1 MIAGTKFLRCMA
13 LALALP
19 TAASAQLLPVPQLPQ
34 LPGRV
39 GEAIGG
45 IRGSLPIDEAV
56 ADARQLARQ
65 SVERA
70 RDLARRFP
78 DRIELDRDN
87 NPVRAGE
94 VTLADPDPAVL
105 ALVERAGFSVIASE
119 RYDDLG
125 IGFARLRVPAGL
137 SAVEAVRRLGRIV
150 GGDRV
155 TLDPLYSASGA
166 ALAESTPAF
175 AKPPQMLRTVPPSTR
190 TPAEAGAQLGRPID
204 RLPTFPS
211 WTPAFAGVRGGSG
224 VRGVTG
230 SVPAPGAPKRI
241 GIIDGGVATGTPG
254 LAAQQGFASGAP
266 RASDH
271 GMAVASLLTGG
282 GGIKASAP
290 GAALHVAD
298 VYGSDPAGG
307 SASALA
313 RALAWMVQAKVPVVV
328 MSLAGPDNAL
338 LGRFVAAARAR
349 GTLVVAAVGNN
360 GPAAPPA
367 FPASYPQA
375 IAVTGVDGRGRVLVE
390 AGRAHHLDYAAPG
403 ADMLALNAAGQAR
416 GVRGTSFAAPLVAA
430 RLSAVWAGD
439 AAAALK
445 ALDREAKGAGGRT
458 GRGVLCGTC
467 RTPAR

>member
-1 MIAGTKFLRCMA
+1 MIAGARFLRCMA
-13 LALALP
+13 LALVLP

-39 GEAIGG
+39 GEAVDG
-45 IRGSLPIDEAV
+45 IRGALPIDA
-56 ADARQLARQ
+56 ALSDARQLARQ

-78 DRIELDRDN
+78 DRIELDRDD

-105 ALVERAGFSVIASE
+105 ALVERAGFAVIASE
-119 RYDDLG
+119 RYEDLG
-125 IGFARLRVPAGL
+125 IGFARLRAPAGL
-137 SAVEAVRRLGRIV
+137 SAVEAARRLGRIV

-155 TLDPLYSASGA
+155 TLDPLYSASGEVA
-166 ALAESTPAF
+166 
-175 AKPPQMLRTVPPSTR
+175 PSAIPDR
-190 TPAEAGAQLGRPID
+190 TPAKAGVQLERLFD
-204 RLPTFPS
+204 RAPTS
-211 WTPAFAGVRGGSG
+211 SNWTPAFAGVREGG
-224 VRGVTG
+224 G
-230 SVPAPGAPKRI
+230 SVPAASKRI
-241 GIIDGGVATGTPG
+241 GIIDGGVAAGTPG

-282 GGIKASAP
+282 GGIRASAA
-290 GAALHVAD
+290 GAQLHVAD

-349 GTLVVAAVGNN
+349 GTMVVAAVGNN

-367 FPASYPQA
+367 YPASYPQA
-375 IAVTGVDGRGRVLVE
+375 IAVTGVDARGRVLVE
-390 AGRAHHLDYAAPG
+390 AGRARHLDYAAPG

-416 GVRGTSFAAPLVAA
+416 SVRGTSFAAPLVAA
-430 RLSAVWAGD
+430 RLSAAWSGD

-445 ALDREAKGAGGRT
+445 ALDREANGGGGRT
-458 GRGVLCGTC
+458 GRGVLCGGC
-467 RTPAR
+467 RTVTR

>member
-1 MIAGTKFLRCMA
+1 MAGTKCLHWVA

-19 TAASAQLLPVPQLPQ
+19 TAASAQLLPAAPQLPQ
-34 LPGRV
+34 LPGRI
-39 GEAIGG
+39 GEAVGG
-45 IRGSLPIDEAV
+45 IRGSLPIDGAV

-94 VTLADPDPAVL
+94 VTLADPDPALL
-105 ALVERAGFSVIASE
+105 ALAARAGFSVIESE

-125 IGFARLRVPAGL
+125 IGFARLRAPAGL
-137 SAVEAVRRLGRIV
+137 SAVEAVRVLGRIV

-155 TLDPLYSASGA
+155 TLDPLYSASGVG
-166 ALAESTPAF
+166 
-175 AKPPQMLRTVPPSTR
+175 TVAPSSR
-190 TPAEAGAQLGRPID
+190 TPAEAG
-204 RLPTFPS
+204 
-211 WTPAFAGVRGGSG
+211 
-224 VRGVTG
+224 VRGVGGGMPSPNTA
-230 SVPAPGAPKRI
+230 SKRI
-241 GIIDGGVATGTPG
+241 GIIDGGVGAGTPG
-254 LAAQQGFASGAP
+254 LSVQQGFASGAP

-282 GGIKASAP
+282 GGIRASAP

-349 GTLVVAAVGNN
+349 GTVVVAAVGNN

-367 FPASYPQA
+367 YPASYPQA

-390 AGRAHHLDYAAPG
+390 AGRARHLDYAAPG

-416 GVRGTSFAAPLVAA
+416 SVRGTSFAAPLAAA

-439 AAAALK
+439 AAAAIK
-445 ALDREAKGAGGRT
+445 ALDREAKRGGGRT
-458 GRGVLCGTC
+458 GRGVLCAAC
-467 RTPAR
+467 RTVAK

>member
-1 MIAGTKFLRCMA
+1 MTGSKFLRWVA

-19 TAASAQLLPVPQLPQ
+19 TAASAQLLPSPPQLPQ
-34 LPGRV
+34 LPGRI
-39 GEAIGG
+39 GEAVDG
-45 IRGSLPIDEAV
+45 IRGALPVDGAV
-56 ADARQLARQ
+56 ADARQLVRQ

-94 VTLADPDPAVL
+94 VTLADPDPALL
-105 ALVERAGFSVIASE
+105 ALAARAGFSVIESE

-125 IGFARLRVPAGL
+125 IGFARLRAPAGL
-137 SAVEAVRRLGRIV
+137 SAVEAVRVLGRVV

-166 ALAESTPAF
+166 GVSAAS
-175 AKPPQMLRTVPPSTR
+175 SR
-190 TPAEAGAQLGRPID
+190 TPAEE
-204 RLPTFPS
+204 
-211 WTPAFAGVRGGSG
+211 GVREGGG
-224 VRGVTG
+224 VRGVG
-230 SVPAPGAPKRI
+230 LAPGAGPKRI
-241 GIIDGGVATGTPG
+241 GIIDGGVAAGTPG

-282 GGIKASAP
+282 GGIRASAP

-349 GTLVVAAVGNN
+349 GTVVVAAVGNN

-367 FPASYPQA
+367 YPASYPQA
-375 IAVTGVDGRGRVLVE
+375 IAVTGVDARGRVLVE
-390 AGRAHHLDYAAPG
+390 AGRARHLDYAAPG

-416 GVRGTSFAAPLVAA
+416 SVRGTSFAAPLVAA
-430 RLSAVWAGD
+430 RLSAVWGGD
-439 AAAALK
+439 AAAAIR
-445 ALDREAKGAGGRT
+445 ALDREAKRGGGRT
-458 GRGVLCGTC
+458 GRGVLCGGC
-467 RTPAR
+467 RTPVR

>member
-1 MIAGTKFLRCMA
+1 MAGANFLRCLA
-13 LALALP
+13 FALALP
-19 TAASAQLLPVPQLPQ
+19 TGASAQLLPPVPQLPQ

-39 GEAIGG
+39 GAAVGG
-45 IRGSLPIDEAV
+45 IRGALPIDGAAAE
-56 ADARQLARQ
+56 ARQLVRQ

-78 DRIELDRDN
+78 DRIELDREN

-105 ALVERAGFSVIASE
+105 ELVQRAGFSVIESE

-125 IGFARLRVPAGL
+125 LGFARLRVPAGL
-137 SAVEAVRRLGRIV
+137 SAVEAARRLGRIV
-150 GGDRV
+150 GNDRV
-155 TLDPLYSASGA
+155 TLDPLYSASGVA
-166 ALAESTPAF
+166 S
-175 AKPPQMLRTVPPSTR
+175 VPSSR
-190 TPAEAGAQLGRPID
+190 TPAEAGAQLGDADGHQRPF
-204 RLPTFPS
+204 RN
-211 WTPAFAGVRGGSG
+211 WAPAFAGVREGG
-224 VRGVTG
+224 VVG
-230 SVPAPGAPKRI
+230 SAPGAGPKRI
-241 GIIDGGVATGTPG
+241 GIIDGGVTAGTPG

-282 GGIKASAP
+282 GGIKASAA
-290 GAALHVAD
+290 GAQLYVAD

-313 RALAWMVQAKVPVVV
+313 RALAWMVQARVPVVV

-349 GTLVVAAVGNN
+349 GTVVVAAVGNN

-367 FPASYPQA
+367 YPASYPQA
-375 IAVTGVDGRGRVLVE
+375 IAVTGVDARGRVLLE
-390 AGRAHHLDYAAPG
+390 AGRARHLDYAAPG

-430 RLSAVWAGD
+430 RLSGVWAGD

-445 ALDREAKGAGGRT
+445 TLDREAKGAGGRT
-458 GRGVLCGTC
+458 GRGVLCGQC
-467 RTPAR
+467 RTAR

>member
-1 MIAGTKFLRCMA
+1 MAGTKCLHWVA

-19 TAASAQLLPVPQLPQ
+19 TAASAQLLPAAPQLPQ
-34 LPGRV
+34 LPGRI
-39 GEAIGG
+39 GEAVGG
-45 IRGSLPIDEAV
+45 IRGSLPIDGAV
-56 ADARQLARQ
+56 ADARQLVRQ

-94 VTLADPDPAVL
+94 VTLADPDPALL
-105 ALVERAGFSVIASE
+105 ALAARAGFSVIESE

-137 SAVEAVRRLGRIV
+137 SAVEAARRLGRIV

-155 TLDPLYSASGA
+155 TLDPLYSASGVGA
-166 ALAESTPAF
+166 VA
-175 AKPPQMLRTVPPSTR
+175 PSSR
-190 TPAEAGAQLGRPID
+190 TPAEAG
-204 RLPTFPS
+204 
-211 WTPAFAGVRGGSG
+211 
-224 VRGVTG
+224 VRGVGGGMPSPNTA
-230 SVPAPGAPKRI
+230 SKRI
-241 GIIDGGVATGTPG
+241 GIIDGGVAAGTLG
-254 LAAQQGFASGAP
+254 LSVQQGFASGAP

-282 GGIKASAP
+282 GGIRASAP

-349 GTLVVAAVGNN
+349 GTVVVAAVGNN

-367 FPASYPQA
+367 YPASYPQA
-375 IAVTGVDGRGRVLVE
+375 IAVTGVDGRGRVLLE
-390 AGRAHHLDYAAPG
+390 AGRARHLDYAAPG

-416 GVRGTSFAAPLVAA
+416 SVRGTSFAAPLVAA

-439 AAAALK
+439 AAAAIR
-445 ALDREAKGAGGRT
+445 ALDREAKRGTGRT
-458 GRGVLCGTC
+458 GRGVLCAAC
-467 RTPAR
+467 RTVAR

>member
-1 MIAGTKFLRCMA
+1 MAGAKFLPKFLRCVA

-19 TAASAQLLPVPQLPQ
+19 TAASAQLLPSVPQLPQ

-39 GEAIGG
+39 GEAVGG
-45 IRGSLPIDEAV
+45 ITGALPIDAAV
-56 ADARQLARQ
+56 ADARQLVRQ
-65 SVERA
+65 SVARA

-94 VTLADPDPAVL
+94 VTLADPDPALL
-105 ALVERAGFSVIASE
+105 ALAQRAGFSVIESE

-125 IGFARLRVPAGL
+125 IGFARLRAPAGL
-137 SAVEAVRRLGRIV
+137 SAVEAVRVLGKIV

-155 TLDPLYSASGA
+155 TLDPLYSASGEA
-166 ALAESTPAF
+166 PATT
-175 AKPPQMLRTVPPSTR
+175 AR
-190 TPAEAGAQLGRPID
+190 TPAEAGAQLGD
-204 RLPTFPS
+204 VGALSKGFPN
-211 WTPAFAGVRGGSG
+211 WTPASAGVRDAGI
-224 VRGVTG
+224 
-230 SVPAPGAPKRI
+230 APGAPKRI
-241 GIIDGGVATGTPG
+241 GIIDGGVAAGTPG
-254 LAAQQGFASGAP
+254 LSAQQGFASGAP

-282 GGIKASAP
+282 GGIRASAP

-349 GTLVVAAVGNN
+349 GTVVVAAVGNN

-367 FPASYPQA
+367 YPASYPQA
-375 IAVTGVDGRGRVLVE
+375 IAVTGVDARGRVLVE
-390 AGRAHHLDYAAPG
+390 AGRARHLDYAAPG

-416 GVRGTSFAAPLVAA
+416 SVRGTSFAAPLVAA
-430 RLSAVWAGD
+430 RLSAVWTGD

-445 ALDREAKGAGGRT
+445 ALDREAKGGGRT
-458 GRGVLCGTC
+458 GRGVVCGGC
-467 RTPAR
+467 RTPVR

>member
-1 MIAGTKFLRCMA
+1 MTGSKFLRWIA

-19 TAASAQLLPVPQLPQ
+19 TAASAQLLPAAPQLPQ
-34 LPGRV
+34 LPGRI
-39 GEAIGG
+39 GEAVDG
-45 IRGSLPIDEAV
+45 IRGALPVDGAV
-56 ADARQLARQ
+56 ADARQLVRQ
-65 SVERA
+65 SVTRA

-94 VTLADPDPAVL
+94 VTLADPDPALL
-105 ALVERAGFSVIASE
+105 ALAARAGFSVIESE

-125 IGFARLRVPAGL
+125 IGFARLRAPAGL
-137 SAVEAVRRLGRIV
+137 SAVEAVRVLGRIV

-155 TLDPLYSASGA
+155 TLDPLYSASGVGA
-166 ALAESTPAF
+166 AA
-175 AKPPQMLRTVPPSTR
+175 PSSR
-190 TPAEAGAQLGRPID
+190 TPAD
-204 RLPTFPS
+204 T
-211 WTPAFAGVRGGSG
+211 GVRAGG
-224 VRGVTG
+224 TG
-230 SVPAPGAPKRI
+230 SLAPGAGPKRI
-241 GIIDGGVATGTPG
+241 GIIDGGVAAGTPG

-266 RASDH
+266 RTSDH

-349 GTLVVAAVGNN
+349 GTVVVAAVGNN

-367 FPASYPQA
+367 YPASYPQA

-390 AGRAHHLDYAAPG
+390 AGRARHLDYAAPG
-403 ADMLALNAAGQAR
+403 ADMLALNAAGQAHS
-416 GVRGTSFAAPLVAA
+416 VRGTSFAAPLVAA
-430 RLSAVWAGD
+430 RLSAAWGGD
-439 AAAALK
+439 AAAAIRT
-445 ALDREAKGAGGRT
+445 LDREAKRGTGRT
-458 GRGVLCGTC
+458 GRGVLCGAC
-467 RTPAR
+467 RTVAR

>member
-1 MIAGTKFLRCMA
+1 MAGTKCLRWVGLA

-19 TAASAQLLPVPQLPQ
+19 TAASAQLLPAAPQLPQ
-34 LPGRV
+34 LPGRI
-39 GEAIGG
+39 GEAVGG
-45 IRGSLPIDEAV
+45 IRGSLPIDGAV
-56 ADARQLARQ
+56 ADARQLVRQ

-78 DRIELDRDN
+78 DRIELDRDD

-94 VTLADPDPAVL
+94 VTLADPDPALL
-105 ALVERAGFSVIASE
+105 ALAARAGFSVIESE

-137 SAVEAVRRLGRIV
+137 SAVEAARRLGRIV

-155 TLDPLYSASGA
+155 TLDPLYAQNGVA
-166 ALAESTPAF
+166 PI
-175 AKPPQMLRTVPPSTR
+175 R
-190 TPAEAGAQLGRPID
+190 TPAKAGAQLGRPFD
-204 RLPTFPS
+204 GLPTSPN
-211 WTPAFAGVRGGSG
+211 WTPASAGVR
-224 VRGVTG
+224 RGTG
-230 SVPAPGAPKRI
+230 PAPGAGAKRI
-241 GIIDGGVATGTPG
+241 GIIDGGVAAGTPG

-282 GGIKASAP
+282 GGIRASAP

-338 LGRFVAAARAR
+338 LGRFVAAARAQ
-349 GTLVVAAVGNN
+349 GTVVVAAVGNN

-367 FPASYPQA
+367 YPASYPQA
-375 IAVTGVDGRGRVLVE
+375 IAVTGVDGRGRVLLE
-390 AGRAHHLDYAAPG
+390 AGRARHLDYAAPG

-416 GVRGTSFAAPLVAA
+416 SVRGTSFAAPLVAA

-439 AAAALK
+439 AAAAIR
-445 ALDREAKGAGGRT
+445 ALDREAKRGTGRT
-458 GRGVLCGTC
+458 GGGVLCAAC
-467 RTPAR
+467 RTVAR

>member
-1 MIAGTKFLRCMA
+1 MAGARFLRCMV
-13 LALALP
+13 LALVLP
-19 TAASAQLLPVPQLPQ
+19 TAASAQLLPGVPQLPQ

-39 GEAIGG
+39 GEAVGG
-45 IRGSLPIDEAV
+45 IRGALPLDDAV
-56 ADARQLARQ
+56 ADARQLVRQ

-87 NPVRAGE
+87 NPVRASE
-94 VTLADPDPAVL
+94 VTLADPDPALL
-105 ALVERAGFSVIASE
+105 ALAQRAGFSVIESE

-125 IGFARLRVPAGL
+125 IGFARLRAPAGL
-137 SAVEAVRRLGRIV
+137 SAVQAARVLGRIV

-166 ALAESTPAF
+166 VAAAIADDTAF
-175 AKPPQMLRTVPPSTR
+175 VR
-190 TPAEAGAQLGRPID
+190 
-204 RLPTFPS
+204 
-211 WTPAFAGVRGGSG
+211 VRGGAG
-224 VRGVTG
+224 G
-230 SVPAPGAPKRI
+230 SAPGTGTGPDRI
-241 GIIDGGVATGTPG
+241 GIIDGGVAASTPG

-282 GGIKASAP
+282 GGIRASAP

-313 RALAWMVQAKVPVVV
+313 RALAWMVRGQVPVVV

-349 GTLVVAAVGNN
+349 GTVVVAAVGNN

-367 FPASYPQA
+367 YPASYPQA
-375 IAVTGVDGRGRVLVE
+375 IAVTGVDARGRVLVE
-390 AGRAHHLDYAAPG
+390 AGRARHLDYAAPG
-403 ADMLALNAAGQAR
+403 ADMLALNAAGQAHS
-416 GVRGTSFAAPLVAA
+416 VRGTSFAVPLVAA

-439 AAAALK
+439 AAAAIK
-445 ALDREAKGAGGRT
+445 VLDREAKGGRGRT
-458 GRGVLCGTC
+458 GRGLLCGAC

>member
-1 MIAGTKFLRCMA
+1 MAGTRFLRWAA

-19 TAASAQLLPVPQLPQ
+19 TAASAQLLPAAPQLPQ

-39 GEAIGG
+39 GEAVGG
-45 IRGSLPIDEAV
+45 IAGALPIDDAV
-56 ADARQLARQ
+56 SDARLLVRQ
-65 SVERA
+65 SIARA

-94 VTLADPDPAVL
+94 VTLADPDPALL
-105 ALVERAGFSVIASE
+105 ALAARAGFSVIESE

-125 IGFARLRVPAGL
+125 IGFAQLRAPAGL
-137 SAVEAVRRLGRIV
+137 SAVEAARVLGRIV

-155 TLDPLYSASGA
+155 TLDPLYSASGVGVA
-166 ALAESTPAF
+166 MPDPAMAITNALVVGRA
-175 AKPPQMLRTVPPSTR
+175 VPSPTR
-190 TPAEAGAQLGRPID
+190 TPAKAGVQLGD
-204 RLPTFPS
+204 VGTLSKGLPN
-211 WTPAFAGVRGGSG
+211 WAPAFAGVRGVG
-224 VRGVTG
+224 RF
-230 SVPAPGAPKRI
+230 APGAGPKRI
-241 GIIDGGVATGTPG
+241 GIIDGGVGGGTPG

-282 GGIKASAP
+282 GGIRASAP

-349 GTLVVAAVGNN
+349 GTVVVAAVGNN

-367 FPASYPQA
+367 YPASYPQA

-390 AGRAHHLDYAAPG
+390 AGRARHLDYAAPG

-430 RLSAVWAGD
+430 RLSAVWVGD
-439 AAAALK
+439 AAAAIK
-445 ALDREAKGAGGRT
+445 ALDREAKRGTGRT
-458 GRGVLCGTC
+458 GRGVLCGAC
-467 RTPAR
+467 RTTR

>member
-1 MIAGTKFLRCMA
+1 MAKGKFLRWVAFA
-13 LALALP
+13 LVLP
-19 TAASAQLLPVPQLPQ
+19 TAASAQLLPVAPQLPQ
-34 LPGRV
+34 LPGRI
-39 GEAIGG
+39 GEAVGG
-45 IRGSLPIDEAV
+45 IRGALPIDDAV
-56 ADARQLARQ
+56 ADARLLARQ
-65 SVERA
+65 SVTRA

-94 VTLADPDPAVL
+94 VTLADPDPALL
-105 ALVERAGFSVIASE
+105 ALARAAGFSVIESE

-125 IGFARLRVPAGL
+125 IGFARLRAPAGL
-137 SAVEAVRRLGRIV
+137 SAVEAARVLGRIV
-150 GGDRV
+150 GRDRV
-155 TLDPLYSASGA
+155 TLDPLYGVSGEASA
-166 ALAESTPAF
+166 
-175 AKPPQMLRTVPPSTR
+175 PSR
-190 TPAEAGAQLGRPID
+190 TPAEAGVQLGD
-204 RLPTFPS
+204 VGTLSKSLPN
-211 WTPAFAGVRGGSG
+211 WTPAFAGVRGVG
-224 VRGVTG
+224 RL
-230 SVPAPGAPKRI
+230 APGAGPKRI
-241 GIIDGGVATGTPG
+241 GIIDGGVGGGTPG

-282 GGIKASAP
+282 GGIRASAP

-338 LGRFVAAARAR
+338 LGRFVAAARTR
-349 GTLVVAAVGNN
+349 GTVVVAAVGNN

-367 FPASYPQA
+367 YPASYPQA
-375 IAVTGVDGRGRVLVE
+375 IAVTGVDARGRVLVE
-390 AGRAHHLDYAAPG
+390 AGRARHLDYAAPG

-416 GVRGTSFAAPLVAA
+416 SVRGTSFAAPLVAA
-430 RLSAVWAGD
+430 RLSAAWGGD
-439 AAAALK
+439 ATASLK
-445 ALDREAKGAGGRT
+445 ALDREAKGGGGRT
-458 GRGVLCGTC
+458 GRGVLCGDC

>member
-1 MIAGTKFLRCMA
+1 MTGSKFLRWIA

-19 TAASAQLLPVPQLPQ
+19 TAASAQLLPAAPQLPQ
-34 LPGRV
+34 LPGRI
-39 GEAIGG
+39 GEAVDG
-45 IRGSLPIDEAV
+45 IRGALPVDGAV
-56 ADARQLARQ
+56 ADARQLVRQ
-65 SVERA
+65 SVTRA

-94 VTLADPDPAVL
+94 VTLADPDPALL
-105 ALVERAGFSVIASE
+105 ALAARAGFSVIESE

-125 IGFARLRVPAGL
+125 IGFARLRAPAGL
-137 SAVEAVRRLGRIV
+137 SAVEAVRVLGRIV

-155 TLDPLYSASGA
+155 TLDPLYSASGVGA
-166 ALAESTPAF
+166 TAPSSCTPAD
-175 AKPPQMLRTVPPSTR
+175 T
-190 TPAEAGAQLGRPID
+190 
-204 RLPTFPS
+204 
-211 WTPAFAGVRGGSG
+211 GVRAGG
-224 VRGVTG
+224 TG
-230 SVPAPGAPKRI
+230 SLAPGAGPKRI
-241 GIIDGGVATGTPG
+241 GIIDGGVGGGTPG

-282 GGIKASAP
+282 GGIRASAP

-349 GTLVVAAVGNN
+349 GTVVVAAVGNE

-367 FPASYPQA
+367 YPASYPQA

-390 AGRAHHLDYAAPG
+390 AGRARHLDYAAPG

-416 GVRGTSFAAPLVAA
+416 SVRGTSFAAPLVAA

-439 AAAALK
+439 AVAALK
-445 ALDREAKGAGGRT
+445 TLDREVKGGGGRT
-458 GRGVLCGTC
+458 GRGVRCGAG
-467 RTPAR
+467 RTVAR

>member
-1 MIAGTKFLRCMA
+1 MAGAKFLRCVA

-39 GEAIGG
+39 GEAVGG
-45 IRGSLPIDEAV
+45 IRGALPLDEAV
-56 ADARQLARQ
+56 RDARQLARQ

-78 DRIELDRDN
+78 DRIELDRDD

-105 ALVERAGFSVIASE
+105 ALVARAGFSVIESE

-137 SAVEAVRRLGRIV
+137 SAVEAARRLGRVV

-155 TLDPLYSASGA
+155 TLDPLYAQNGV
-166 ALAESTPAF
+166 AEVGTPA
-175 AKPPQMLRTVPPSTR
+175 K
-190 TPAEAGAQLGRPID
+190 AGVQLGGPID

-211 WTPAFAGVRGGSG
+211 WTPAFAGVRKGGG
-224 VRGVTG
+224 ARL
-230 SVPAPGAPKRI
+230 APGATAKRI
-241 GIIDGGVATGTPG
+241 GIIDGGVTAGTPG

-271 GMAVASLLTGG
+271 GMAVASLLIGG
-282 GGIKASAP
+282 GGIRASAP

-313 RALAWMVQAKVPVVV
+313 RALAWMVSAKVPVVV

-349 GTLVVAAVGNN
+349 GTVVVAAVGNN

-367 FPASYPQA
+367 YPASYPQA

-390 AGRAHHLDYAAPG
+390 AGRARHLDYAAPG

-416 GVRGTSFAAPLVAA
+416 AVRGTSFAAPLVAA
-430 RLSAVWAGD
+430 RLSAVWSGD

-445 ALDREAKGAGGRT
+445 ALDREAKGAGGRI
-458 GRGVLCGTC
+458 GRGVLCGDC
-467 RTPAR
+467 RTVR

>member
-1 MIAGTKFLRCMA
+1 MIAGAKFLRCVA
-13 LALALP
+13 LALVLP
-19 TAASAQLLPVPQLPQ
+19 TAASAQLLPVSQLPQ

-39 GEAIGG
+39 GEAVGG
-45 IRGSLPIDEAV
+45 IRGALPIDEAV

-137 SAVEAVRRLGRIV
+137 SAVEVVRRLGRIV

-155 TLDPLYSASGA
+155 TLDPLYAQNGV
-166 ALAESTPAF
+166 AEV
-175 AKPPQMLRTVPPSTR
+175 RT
-190 TPAEAGAQLGRPID
+190 L
-204 RLPTFPS
+204 
-211 WTPAFAGVRGGSG
+211 AFAGVRGGG
-224 VRGVTG
+224 GGRL
-230 SVPAPGAPKRI
+230 APGAPKRI
-241 GIIDGGVATGTPG
+241 GIIDGGVVAGTPG

-349 GTLVVAAVGNN
+349 GTVVVAAVGNN

-390 AGRAHHLDYAAPG
+390 AGRARHLDYAAPG

-445 ALDREAKGAGGRT
+445 ALDREATGAGGRT
-458 GRGVLCGTC
+458 GRGVLCGGC

>member
-1 MIAGTKFLRCMA
+1 MTGSNFLRCVA

-19 TAASAQLLPVPQLPQ
+19 TAASAQLLPQVPQLPQ

-39 GEAIGG
+39 GEAVGDL
-45 IRGSLPIDEAV
+45 RGALPIDDAV
-56 ADARQLARQ
+56 AETRQLVRQ

-78 DRIELDRDN
+78 DRIELDRDD

-94 VTLADPDPAVL
+94 VTLADPDPALL
-105 ALVERAGFSVIASE
+105 ALVQRAGFSVIANE

-125 IGFARLRVPAGL
+125 IGFARLRAPAGL
-137 SAVEAVRRLGRIV
+137 SAVAAARVLGKIA
-150 GGDRV
+150 GADRV
-155 TLDPLYSASGA
+155 TLDPLYSASGEA
-166 ALAESTPAF
+166 TPA
-175 AKPPQMLRTVPPSTR
+175 RI
-190 TPAEAGAQLGRPID
+190 PAV
-204 RLPTFPS
+204 
-211 WTPAFAGVRGGSG
+211 AGVRGGDG
-224 VRGVTG
+224 
-230 SVPAPGAPKRI
+230 PAPGTGGKRI
-241 GIIDGGVATGTPG
+241 GIIDGGVSADTPG

-282 GGIKASAP
+282 GGIRASAP

-313 RALAWMVQAKVPVVV
+313 RALAWMVRGQVPVVV

-349 GTLVVAAVGNN
+349 GTVVVAAVGNN

-367 FPASYPQA
+367 YPASYPQA
-375 IAVTGVDGRGRVLVE
+375 IAVTGVDGRGRVLLE
-390 AGRAHHLDYAAPG
+390 AGRASHLDYAAPG
-403 ADMLALNAAGQAR
+403 ADMLALNAAGQTR

-430 RLSAVWAGD
+430 RLSAVWGGD
-439 AAAALK
+439 AATAMK
-445 ALDREAKGAGGRT
+445 ALDREAKRGGRT
-458 GRGVLCGTC
+458 GRGVLCGAC
-467 RTPAR
+467 RTPVR

>member
-1 MIAGTKFLRCMA
+1 MAGAGFLLCMA

-19 TAASAQLLPVPQLPQ
+19 TAASAQLLPAVPQLPQ

-39 GEAIGG
+39 GEAVGG
-45 IRGSLPIDEAV
+45 IRGALPLDDAV
-56 ADARQLARQ
+56 ADARQLVRQ

-94 VTLADPDPAVL
+94 VTLADPDPALL
-105 ALVERAGFSVIASE
+105 ALAQRAGFSVIESE

-125 IGFARLRVPAGL
+125 IGFARLRAPAGL
-137 SAVEAVRRLGRIV
+137 SAVQAARVLGRIV

-166 ALAESTPAF
+166 GAA
-175 AKPPQMLRTVPPSTR
+175 PPSAHSST
-190 TPAEAGAQLGRPID
+190 
-204 RLPTFPS
+204 
-211 WTPAFAGVRGGSG
+211 FAGVRGGAG
-224 VRGVTG
+224 G
-230 SVPAPGAPKRI
+230 SAPGTGPNRI
-241 GIIDGGVATGTPG
+241 GIIDGGVGGGTPG

-282 GGIKASAP
+282 GGIRASAP

-307 SASALA
+307 SASALV
-313 RALAWMVQAKVPVVV
+313 RALAWMVQAKVSVVV

-349 GTLVVAAVGNN
+349 GTVVVAAVGNN

-367 FPASYPQA
+367 YPASYPQA
-375 IAVTGVDGRGRVLVE
+375 IAVTGVDGRGRVLLE
-390 AGRAHHLDYAAPG
+390 AGRARHLDYAAPG

-416 GVRGTSFAAPLVAA
+416 SVRGTSFAAPLVAA

-445 ALDREAKGAGGRT
+445 ALDREAKGGSGRT
-458 GRGVLCGTC
+458 GRGVLCEAC
-467 RTPAR
+467 RTMAR

>member
-1 MIAGTKFLRCMA
+1 MAGTKCLHWVA

-19 TAASAQLLPVPQLPQ
+19 TAASAQLLPAAPQLPQ
-34 LPGRV
+34 LPGRI
-39 GEAIGG
+39 GEAVGG
-45 IRGSLPIDEAV
+45 IRSSLPIDGAV

-137 SAVEAVRRLGRIV
+137 SAVEAVRRLGRVV

-155 TLDPLYSASGA
+155 TLDPLYSASGVGA
-166 ALAESTPAF
+166 VA
-175 AKPPQMLRTVPPSTR
+175 PSSR
-190 TPAEAGAQLGRPID
+190 TPAEAG
-204 RLPTFPS
+204 
-211 WTPAFAGVRGGSG
+211 
-224 VRGVTG
+224 VRGVGGGMPSPNTA
-230 SVPAPGAPKRI
+230 SKRI
-241 GIIDGGVATGTPG
+241 GIIDGGVAAGTPG

-271 GMAVASLLTGG
+271 GTAVASLLTGG
-282 GGIKASAP
+282 GGIRVSAP

-313 RALAWMVQAKVPVVV
+313 RALAWMVQAKVSVVV

-349 GTLVVAAVGNN
+349 GTVVVAAVGNN

-367 FPASYPQA
+367 YPASYPQA
-375 IAVTGVDGRGRVLVE
+375 IAVTGVDGRGRVLLE
-390 AGRAHHLDYAAPG
+390 AGRARHLDYAAPG

-416 GVRGTSFAAPLVAA
+416 SVRGTSFAAPLVAA

-439 AAAALK
+439 AAAAIR
-445 ALDREAKGAGGRT
+445 ALDREAKRGTGRT
-458 GRGVLCGTC
+458 GRGVLCAAC
-467 RTPAR
+467 RTVAR

>member
-1 MIAGTKFLRCMA
+1 MIAGAKFLRCVA
-13 LALALP
+13 LALVLP
-19 TAASAQLLPVPQLPQ
+19 TAASAQLLAVPQLPQ

-39 GEAIGG
+39 GEAVGG
-45 IRGSLPIDEAV
+45 IRGSLPLDEAV

-65 SVERA
+65 SVDRA
-70 RDLARRFP
+70 RNLARRFP
-78 DRIELDRDN
+78 DRIELDRDD

-105 ALVERAGFSVIASE
+105 ALVERAGFSVIGSE

-155 TLDPLYSASGA
+155 TLDPLYAQNGV
-166 ALAESTPAF
+166 AEV
-175 AKPPQMLRTVPPSTR
+175 RTV
-190 TPAEAGAQLGRPID
+190 
-204 RLPTFPS
+204 
-211 WTPAFAGVRGGSG
+211 AFAGVRGGG
-224 VRGVTG
+224 GGRL
-230 SVPAPGAPKRI
+230 APGAPKRI
-241 GIIDGGVATGTPG
+241 GIIDGGVVAGTPG

-282 GGIKASAP
+282 GGIRASAP

-349 GTLVVAAVGNN
+349 GTVVVAAVGNN

-390 AGRAHHLDYAAPG
+390 AGRARHLDYAAPG

-416 GVRGTSFAAPLVAA
+416 SVRGTSFAAPLVAA
-430 RLSAVWAGD
+430 RLSALWAGD

-458 GRGVLCGTC
+458 GRGVLCGGC
-467 RTPAR
+467 RTTQ

>member
-1 MIAGTKFLRCMA
+1 MAGTKFLRWVA

-19 TAASAQLLPVPQLPQ
+19 TAASAQLLPAAPQLPQ
-34 LPGRV
+34 LPGRI
-39 GEAIGG
+39 GEAVGG
-45 IRGSLPIDEAV
+45 IRGALPVDGAV
-56 ADARQLARQ
+56 ADVRQLVRQ
-65 SVERA
+65 SVDRA
-70 RDLARRFP
+70 RDLVRRFP
-78 DRIELDRDN
+78 DRIELDRDD

-94 VTLADPDPAVL
+94 VTLADPDPALL
-105 ALVERAGFSVIASE
+105 ALAARAGFSVIASE

-125 IGFARLRVPAGL
+125 IGFARLRAPAGL
-137 SAVEAVRRLGRIV
+137 SAVEAARVLGRIV

-155 TLDPLYSASGA
+155 ALDPLYSASGVGA
-166 ALAESTPAF
+166 AMPDPAM
-175 AKPPQMLRTVPPSTR
+175 AITNALVVGRAVPSSTR
-190 TPAEAGAQLGRPID
+190 TPAKAGVQLGD
-204 RLPTFPS
+204 VGTLSKGLPN
-211 WTPAFAGVRGGSG
+211 WAPAFAGVRGVGSL
-224 VRGVTG
+224 
-230 SVPAPGAPKRI
+230 APGASPKRI
-241 GIIDGGVATGTPG
+241 GIIDGGVGGGTPG

-282 GGIKASAP
+282 GGIRASAP

-313 RALAWMVQAKVPVVV
+313 RALVWMVRGQVPVVV

-349 GTLVVAAVGNN
+349 GTVVVAAVGNN

-367 FPASYPQA
+367 YPASYPQA
-375 IAVTGVDGRGRVLVE
+375 IAVTGVDGRGRVLLE
-390 AGRAHHLDYAAPG
+390 AGRARHLDYAAPG

-416 GVRGTSFAAPLVAA
+416 SVRGTSFAAPLVAA

-439 AAAALK
+439 AAAAIK
-445 ALDREAKGAGGRT
+445 ALDREAKRGGRT
-458 GRGVLCGTC
+458 GRGVVCGEC
-467 RTPAR
+467 RTPSR

>member
-1 MIAGTKFLRCMA
+1 MAGTKFLHWVA

-19 TAASAQLLPVPQLPQ
+19 TAASAQLLPAAPQLPQ
-34 LPGRV
+34 LPGRI
-39 GEAIGG
+39 GEAVGG
-45 IRGSLPIDEAV
+45 IRGSLPIDGAV
-56 ADARQLARQ
+56 ADARQLVRQ

-94 VTLADPDPAVL
+94 VTLADPDPALL
-105 ALVERAGFSVIASE
+105 ALAARAGFSVIESE

-125 IGFARLRVPAGL
+125 IGFARLRAPAGL
-137 SAVEAVRRLGRIV
+137 SAVEAVRVLGRIV

-155 TLDPLYSASGA
+155 TLDPLYSASAVGA
-166 ALAESTPAF
+166 VA
-175 AKPPQMLRTVPPSTR
+175 PSSR
-190 TPAEAGAQLGRPID
+190 TPAEAG
-204 RLPTFPS
+204 
-211 WTPAFAGVRGGSG
+211 
-224 VRGVTG
+224 VRGVGGGMPSPNTA
-230 SVPAPGAPKRI
+230 SKRI
-241 GIIDGGVATGTPG
+241 GIIDGGVAAGTPG

-282 GGIKASAP
+282 GGIRASAP

-349 GTLVVAAVGNN
+349 GTVVVAAVGNN

-367 FPASYPQA
+367 YPASYPQA

-390 AGRAHHLDYAAPG
+390 AGRARHLDYAAPG

-416 GVRGTSFAAPLVAA
+416 SVRGTSFAAPLVAA

-439 AAAALK
+439 AAAAIR
-445 ALDREAKGAGGRT
+445 ALDREAKGGTGRT
-458 GRGVLCGTC
+458 GRGVLCAAC
-467 RTPAR
+467 RTVAK

>member
-1 MIAGTKFLRCMA
+1 MAGAGFLRWVA
-13 LALALP
+13 LMLALP
-19 TAASAQLLPVPQLPQ
+19 TAASAQLLPAVPQLPQ

-39 GEAIGG
+39 GEAVGG
-45 IRGSLPIDEAV
+45 IAGALPLDAAV

-65 SVERA
+65 SVQRA

-78 DRIELDRDN
+78 DRIELDRDD

-94 VTLADPDPAVL
+94 VTLADPDPALL
-105 ALVERAGFSVIASE
+105 AVVERAGFSMIESE

-125 IGFARLRVPAGL
+125 IGFARLRAPAGL
-137 SAVEAVRRLGRIV
+137 SAVEAARVLGRIV

-155 TLDPLYSASGA
+155 TLDPLYSASGVGA
-166 ALAESTPAF
+166 A
-175 AKPPQMLRTVPPSTR
+175 PPSSR
-190 TPAEAGAQLGRPID
+190 TPAEAGAQLGD
-204 RLPTFPS
+204 VANLSKSLPN
-211 WTPAFAGVRGGSG
+211 WTPASAGVRGVG
-224 VRGVTG
+224 
-230 SVPAPGAPKRI
+230 GAMPSPNTASKRI

-254 LAAQQGFASGAP
+254 LSAQQGFVSGAP

-282 GGIKASAP
+282 GGIRASAP

-313 RALAWMVQAKVPVVV
+313 RALAWMVQTKVPVVV

-349 GTLVVAAVGNN
+349 GTVVVAAVGNN

-367 FPASYPQA
+367 YPASYPQA
-375 IAVTGVDGRGRVLVE
+375 IAVTGVDARGRVLVE
-390 AGRAHHLDYAAPG
+390 AGRARHLDYAAPG

-416 GVRGTSFAAPLVAA
+416 SVRGTSFAAPLVAA
-430 RLSAVWAGD
+430 RLSAVWGGD

-445 ALDREAKGAGGRT
+445 ALDREAKRGGRT
-458 GRGVLCGTC
+458 GRGVLCGAC
-467 RTPAR
+467 RTPVR

>member
-1 MIAGTKFLRCMA
+1 MTGSKFLRWIA

-19 TAASAQLLPVPQLPQ
+19 TAASAQLLPAAPQLPQ
-34 LPGRV
+34 LPGRI
-39 GEAIGG
+39 GEAVDS
-45 IRGSLPIDEAV
+45 IRGALPVDGAV
-56 ADARQLARQ
+56 ADARQLVRQ
-65 SVERA
+65 SVTRA

-94 VTLADPDPAVL
+94 VTLADPDPALL
-105 ALVERAGFSVIASE
+105 ALAARAGFSVIESE

-125 IGFARLRVPAGL
+125 IGFARLRAPAGL
-137 SAVEAVRRLGRIV
+137 SAVEAVRVLGRIV

-155 TLDPLYSASGA
+155 TLDPLYSASGVGA
-166 ALAESTPAF
+166 AA
-175 AKPPQMLRTVPPSTR
+175 PSSR
-190 TPAEAGAQLGRPID
+190 TPA
-204 RLPTFPS
+204 S
-211 WTPAFAGVRGGSG
+211 AGVRAGG
-224 VRGVTG
+224 VG
-230 SVPAPGAPKRI
+230 SLAPGAGPKRI
-241 GIIDGGVATGTPG
+241 GIIDGGVGGGTPG

-282 GGIKASAP
+282 GGIRASAP

-349 GTLVVAAVGNN
+349 GTVVVAAVGNN

-367 FPASYPQA
+367 YPASYPQA

-390 AGRAHHLDYAAPG
+390 AGRARHLDYAAPG

-416 GVRGTSFAAPLVAA
+416 SVRGTSFAAPLVAA
-430 RLSAVWAGD
+430 RLSAAWGGD
-439 AAAALK
+439 AAAAIRT
-445 ALDREAKGAGGRT
+445 LDREAKRGTGRT
-458 GRGVLCGTC
+458 GRGVLCGAC